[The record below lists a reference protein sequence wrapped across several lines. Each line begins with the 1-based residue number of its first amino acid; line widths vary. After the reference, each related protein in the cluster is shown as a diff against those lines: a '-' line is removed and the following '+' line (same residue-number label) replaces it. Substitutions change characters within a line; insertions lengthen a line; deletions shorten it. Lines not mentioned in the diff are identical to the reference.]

1 MLFPFLTIILLVV
14 HGCSSYYSTKR
25 YVQKHTKCSS
35 SWATV
40 TAHVV
45 ISFAFTVFVM
55 ILDIA
60 ALVFRN
66 TAPDYHTASFNAL
79 LFHYPG
85 LTLFWDGIAL
95 TTITIVMVMVL
106 IMACCVQKQEY
117 SCLNIKYEKM
127 KVVFQLLMLAGVIP
141 LICLASHAHYL
152 FIAAITDP
160 LYATGIGIYYGVFY
174 FVHLSVLKK
183 AYEGVDQRTP
193 VHPDDQTTKN
203 NQPSTVELDDKH
215 TPIQPTDNEEV
226 AHFNYKA
233 MVIVSL
239 VFFVTVCYQILITTF
254 FTYLPINH
262 SVENVPSRLFL
273 ILQLASALLVSL
285 LAYKIVFSIQATPS
299 LSVMSSA
306 IRDFLLKKKDENCDL
321 RDKRNWD
328 TLDEKKKLTR
338 LLHELYDSMII
349 RAMLVNQ
356 QHPPLEK
363 SLQEMLQQQLELVQ
377 QQTSAREQ
385 HETHC

>member
-1 MLFPFLTIILLVV
+1 
-14 HGCSSYYSTKR
+14 
-25 YVQKHTKCSS
+25 
-35 SWATV
+35 
-40 TAHVV
+40 
-45 ISFAFTVFVM
+45 M

-60 ALVFRN
+60 ALAFQKA
-66 TAPDYHTASFNAL
+66 TPDYFTVSFNTL

-95 TTITIVMVMVL
+95 TAITIVMVMVM
-106 IMACCVQKQEY
+106 IMTCCVQKQEY
-117 SCLNIKYEKM
+117 SCLNIKYEKT
-127 KVVFQLLMLAGVIP
+127 KVAFQLLMLAGVIP
-141 LICLASHAHYL
+141 LISLASHAHYL

-193 VHPDDQTTKN
+193 VHPNDQTTKN

-215 TPIQPTDNEEV
+215 TPIQPTDNEEI
-226 AHFNYKA
+226 ALFNYKA
-233 MVIVSL
+233 LMILSL
-239 VFFVTVCYQILITTF
+239 VFFVTACYQILITTF
-254 FTYLPINH
+254 FTFLPINH

-285 LAYKIVFSIQATPS
+285 LAYKIVFGIRDTPQ

-306 IRDFLLKKKDENCDL
+306 IRDFLLKKKDENFDL
-321 RDKRNWD
+321 HDKRNWD

-349 RAMLVNQ
+349 RAKLVNQ
-356 QHPPLEK
+356 QQSPLEK
-363 SLQEMLQQQLELVQ
+363 PPQEMLQQQLELVQ
-377 QQTSAREQ
+377 QLTSAREQ